1 MPLSTDPAAA
11 PQPLLNYGGQAVLEG
26 VMMRGA
32 HSIAVAVRAPDGAIQ
47 LQVRPLGKFYQGWW
61 VRVPFLR
68 GALLLADALGLGF
81 ESLTYSAQVQLPEEK
96 IGRGSL
102 WFSFGLSLVIGVG
115 LFMLLPA
122 GIGQWFERGLA
133 LSSTWSNVAEGM
145 VRLALLIGYLAVIG
159 RMPDIS
165 RVFAYHGAE
174 HKTISA
180 YEAGAALDPPSVG
193 RFSRYHPRCGTSFLV
208 TLVAITV
215 LLFAL
220 LGPMSLGM
228 RLATRILLL
237 PIIIAL
243 GYEFLRWTGRHQN
256 LRLARWLSLPG
267 VWTQSLTTREPDEK
281 MLEVAIA
288 AFQAMRSAEAQPNQA

>member
-1 MPLSTDPAAA
+1 MPSSTDASAPA
-11 PQPLLNYGGQAVLEG
+11 PLLNYGGQAVLEG

-32 HSIAVAVRAPDGAIQ
+32 RSLAVAVRAPDGQIQ
-47 LQVRPLGKFYQGWW
+47 VQVRPLGKFYQGWW

-81 ESLTYSAQVQLPEEK
+81 ESLTYSAQVQVPDEK
-96 IGRGSL
+96 IGKGSL
-102 WFSFGLSLVIGVG
+102 WLSFLFSLAIGVG

-122 GIGQWFERGLA
+122 AAGQWIERGSGLN
-133 LSSTWSNVAEGM
+133 STWGNVAEGM
-145 VRLALLIGYLAVIG
+145 IRLGLLLGYLAVIG
-159 RMPDIS
+159 RMPEIA

-174 HKTISA
+174 HKTIAA
-180 YEAGAALDPPSVG
+180 YEAGAPLDPASVA

-215 LLFAL
+215 VLFAL
-220 LGPMSLGM
+220 FGPMSLGM

-237 PIIIAL
+237 PIVVAL
-243 GYEFLRWTGRHQN
+243 GYEYLRWTGRNQR
-256 LRLARWLSLPG
+256 LRIARWLALPG
-267 VWTQSLTTREPDEK
+267 VWTQSLTTREPEEK

-288 AFQAMRSAEAQPNQA
+288 AFEAMRKAEAEPAG

>member
-1 MPLSTDPAAA
+1 MPSSADPVAA

-32 HSIAVAVRAPDGAIQ
+32 RSIAVAVRAPDGAIN

-102 WFSFGLSLVIGVG
+102 WLSFGLSLVVGLG

-145 VRLALLIGYLAVIG
+145 VRLGLLIGYLAVIG
-159 RMPDIS
+159 RMPEIS

-180 YEAGAALDPPSVG
+180 YEAGAALEPSSVA

-208 TLVAITV
+208 TLAAITV

-228 RLATRILLL
+228 RLATRVLLL
-237 PIIIAL
+237 PIIVAF
-243 GYEFLRWTGRHQN
+243 GYEFLRWTGRHQH
-256 LRLARWLSLPG
+256 LRLARWISLPG
-267 VWTQSLTTREPDEK
+267 LWTQSLTTREPEEK

-288 AFQAMRSAEAQPNQA
+288 AFEAMRSAEEQPDQA

>member
-1 MPLSTDPAAA
+1 MPLSAKSSAA
-11 PQPLLNYGGQAVLEG
+11 PRPLLNYGGQAVLEG

-32 HSIAVAVRAPDGAIQ
+32 RSLAVAVRAPDGQIRV
-47 LQVRPLGKFYQGWW
+47 QVRPLGRFYRGWW
-61 VRVPFLR
+61 VRVPFVR

-81 ESLTYSAQVQLPEEK
+81 ESLTYSAQIQLPEEK
-96 IGRGSL
+96 IGGGTL
-102 WFSFGLSLVIGVG
+102 WLSFGLSLAIGVG

-122 GIGQWFERGLA
+122 GIGQWIERGLG
-133 LSSTWSNVAEGM
+133 LSSIWSNVAEGL
-145 VRLALLIGYLAVIG
+145 VRLGLLIGYLAAIG
-159 RMPDIS
+159 RMPEIR

-180 YEAGAALDPPSVG
+180 FEAGAPLDPPSVAI
-193 RFSRYHPRCGTSFLV
+193 FPRYHPRCGTSFLV

-228 RLATRILLL
+228 RLATRVIAL
-237 PIIIAL
+237 PVLVGL
-243 GYEFLRWTGRHQN
+243 GYEFLRWTGRNQD

-267 VWTQSLTTREPDEK
+267 VWTQSLTTREPDES

-288 AFQAMRSAEAQPNQA
+288 AFEAMRAAEAA

>member
-1 MPLSTDPAAA
+1 MPSSANASAA
-11 PQPLLNYGGQAVLEG
+11 PRPLLNYGGQAVLEG

-32 HSIAVAVRAPDGAIQ
+32 RSLAVAVRAPDGQIRV
-47 LQVRPLGKFYQGWW
+47 QVRPLGRFYRGWW
-61 VRVPFLR
+61 VRVPFVR

-81 ESLTYSAQVQLPEEK
+81 ESLAYSAQIQMPEEK
-96 IGRGSL
+96 ISGGSL
-102 WFSFGLSLVIGVG
+102 WLSFGMSLVIGVG

-122 GIGQWFERGLA
+122 GIGQWFERGLG
-133 LSSTWSNVAEGM
+133 LSSTWSNVAEGL
-145 VRLALLIGYLAVIG
+145 VRLALLIGYLAAIG
-159 RMPDIS
+159 RMPEIR

-180 YEAGAALDPPSVG
+180 FEAGAPLAPSSVAG
-193 RFSRYHPRCGTSFLV
+193 FPRFHPRCGTSFLV

-228 RLATRILLL
+228 RLATRVLAL
-237 PIIIAL
+237 PILVGL
-243 GYEFLRWTGRHQN
+243 GYEFLRWTGRHQH

-288 AFQAMRSAEAQPNQA
+288 AFEAMRSAEEQPSQS